1 MLLLAFRVTEQ
12 KVEYTSF
19 TYNLQTIFMPKTD
32 NLCWDDQDQSL
43 LLRVSFASNG
53 VNRIN
58 GERMSYIRYL
68 PISLHVHAIRRVA
81 RLRVIWV
88 SHITS
93 ERDLRRIAKKAQK
106 NTWDSNGIGTNDP
119 HDTGL
124 MLYQLS
130 YETSL
135 EAVGQERVQF
145 VLVVWREWNEACMI

>member
-1 MLLLAFRVTEQ
+1 M
-12 KVEYTSF
+12 
-19 TYNLQTIFMPKTD
+19 
-32 NLCWDDQDQSL
+32 QS
-43 LLRVSFASNG
+43 V
-53 VNRIN
+53 

-106 NTWDSNGIGTNDP
+106 NTWDSNEIGTNDP